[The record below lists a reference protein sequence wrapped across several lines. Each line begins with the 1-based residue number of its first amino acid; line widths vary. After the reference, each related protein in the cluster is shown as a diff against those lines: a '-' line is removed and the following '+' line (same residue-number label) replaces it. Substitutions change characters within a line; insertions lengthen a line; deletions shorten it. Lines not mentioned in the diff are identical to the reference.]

1 MRSRRFPWLL
11 LLALPG
17 LGLLLACTWLPL
29 LAAPPE
35 AAAQSFVIGSDPVDG
50 STINS
55 APRVIRIFFNEEISP
70 ASIAHISFAPDGQ
83 LMDGGRSVVPSS
95 NPRELDTPL
104 LPSARLP
111 QGSYIVRWTALSR
124 VDGRATHGV
133 IGFNIGHSSLG
144 LPGEVILGP
153 STSNI
158 LPQLDTLGILVVA
171 WDWLAMVALVFW
183 LGILVG
189 EGLVLA
195 RGQKEDD
202 LPLLALRKQSVPVQ
216 RLCLL
221 ALLCGEIINLLLRA
235 TTFTQFQGNDGVHL
249 ATVIQ
254 VLLGT
259 NYGYLWLARVILVAA
274 ALGLLW
280 WTTREQATTASAGV
294 SRRAARAT
302 GTRHFNKPRQQA
314 ALRAST
320 TSRQESAR
328 DATPSP
334 PGETREDITA
344 ARQEKETAPVVGA
357 APPGQGTSALPR
369 WQAITWLIL
378 AGLILLTLALSGNAA
393 AQAQPQPNT
402 IVLNWIFLVAQGI
415 SLGSVAYLALVLLP
429 HLPAGESRQYGKSL
443 VTVLQRYT
451 PVLIGATGVALL
463 SGLFLGETALSN
475 AHQLLAD
482 PYGRALLVRG
492 GLALLLLI
500 PVAYALYYLL
510 PRLARQVALLP
521 VVNAGLPARRVR
533 QSALEKT
540 RRRLKRALAIAACL
554 GAAVLLC
561 ASLMSFFAPPIVFPN
576 VHYSQNPGSP
586 AAPPAAQTKTAGN
599 LLVTL
604 QVAPARVDEA
614 NTVTVTLKDSSGRPV
629 TDAKVQ
635 LSTNMEIM
643 DMGTASKS
651 ISGGKP
657 AYVATFASGEAFDM
671 EGVWDIFVRVERPG
685 QQPLQVQFQVTVT

>member
-1 MRSRRFPWLL
+1 M
-11 LLALPG
+11 
-17 LGLLLACTWLPL
+17 
-29 LAAPPE
+29 
-35 AAAQSFVIGSDPVDG
+35 
-50 STINS
+50 
-55 APRVIRIFFNEEISP
+55 
-70 ASIAHISFAPDGQ
+70 
-83 LMDGGRSVVPSS
+83 
-95 NPRELDTPL
+95 
-104 LPSARLP
+104 
-111 QGSYIVRWTALSR
+111 
-124 VDGRATHGV
+124 
-133 IGFNIGHSSLG
+133 
-144 LPGEVILGP
+144 
-153 STSNI
+153 
-158 LPQLDTLGILVVA
+158 
-171 WDWLAMVALVFW
+171 
-183 LGILVG
+183 
-189 EGLVLA
+189 
-195 RGQKEDD
+195 
-202 LPLLALRKQSVPVQ
+202 
-216 RLCLL
+216 
-221 ALLCGEIINLLLRA
+221 
-235 TTFTQFQGNDGVHL
+235 
-249 ATVIQ
+249 
-254 VLLGT
+254 
-259 NYGYLWLARVILVAA
+259 
-274 ALGLLW
+274 
-280 WTTREQATTASAGV
+280 
-294 SRRAARAT
+294 
-302 GTRHFNKPRQQA
+302 
-314 ALRAST
+314 
-320 TSRQESAR
+320 
-328 DATPSP
+328 
-334 PGETREDITA
+334 
-344 ARQEKETAPVVGA
+344 GA